1 MSSVFDTK
9 AKLLK
14 IYVPECRT
22 KDGQGVAEWIMC
34 RACERG
40 LAGASVLRGIGGYYM
55 NDPVVAP
62 EFFNIRLTHPVVV
75 EIVDQPDKIEDFAVF
90 LKNEVSGLLM
100 SRTDVDIC
108 VS

>member
-9 AKLLK
+9 AQLLR
-14 IYVPECRT
+14 IYVPECRM
-22 KDGQGVAEWIMC
+22 KDGQGAAEWIVC

-62 EFFNIRLTHPVVV
+62 EFFNIRMSHPVIV
-75 EIVDQPDKIEDFAVF
+75 EIVDQPEKIEAFAV
-90 LKNEVSGLLM
+90 LVKSEMSGLLM
-100 SRTDVDIC
+100 CRTEVDVCI
-108 VS
+108 S